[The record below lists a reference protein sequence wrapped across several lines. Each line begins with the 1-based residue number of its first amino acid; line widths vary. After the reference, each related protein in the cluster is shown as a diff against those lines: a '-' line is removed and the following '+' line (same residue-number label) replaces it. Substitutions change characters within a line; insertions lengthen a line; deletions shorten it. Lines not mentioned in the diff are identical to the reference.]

1 MKPSVHKTFFSV
13 LFLFFKSA
21 LFFYI
26 VFFLSFE
33 VTSYFNLVSPTLI
46 PAPHQL
52 IQLFFSSESPLL
64 EPLIKTAL
72 YSVTAFVL
80 SSFIAIILGLLIHSF
95 NYLKKIITP
104 LTLFFQT
111 VPIIAVAPLLVIY
124 IGFGAWTILSAAL
137 IVCFFPVLSAMLVG
151 LNQVNPLEEE
161 LFLFYRTNELQKILK
176 LKIPSALPT
185 LQAGLRTSA
194 GLSVV
199 GVVSGEFVAGGGLG
213 GLIDSARLQQRV
225 DLVFAALILLSLIGL
240 FLMNTTEILFQIF
253 LKKYLKRS

>member
-1 MKPSVHKTFFSV
+1 MKSLHKIFFSLFFRV
-13 LFLFFKSA
+13 LSSTVFFYVLFFLFFE
-21 LFFYI
+21 
-26 VFFLSFE
+26 LS
-33 VTSYFNLVSPTLI
+33 SYLNWVSPALI

-52 IQLFFSSESPLL
+52 IDLFFSPESPLL

-72 YSVTAFVL
+72 YSMMAFIL
-80 SSFIAIILGLLIHSF
+80 SSLIALVLGLLIHRF

-111 VPIIAVAPLLVIY
+111 VPIIAMAPLLVIY

-137 IVCFFPVLSAMLVG
+137 IVCFFPVLSATLIG
-151 LNQVNPLEEE
+151 LNQINVLEEE
-161 LFLFYRTNELQKILK
+161 LFLFYEASELQKILK

-240 FLMNTTEILFQIF
+240 FLMKITEFLFQIF
-253 LKKYLKRS
+253 FKKYLKRS